1 MIDIEHLRMVKS
13 NKIVLEI
20 NYRII
25 ISFYIT
31 YIFVKTVFLR
41 RMKPKSYEKADEH
54 LTADVEGFFLLV
66 LVSLEQTQSTLNYT
80 CYCVRSYDLKYHM
93 IDYKAFE
100 FENVRPSKIYSHVN
114 LYLKIFTLKY
124 DGR

>member
-1 MIDIEHLRMVKS
+1 M
-13 NKIVLEI
+13 
-20 NYRII
+20 
-25 ISFYIT
+25 
-31 YIFVKTVFLR
+31 KTVFLR

-100 FENVRPSKIYSHVN
+100 FENVRPSNRFIVMSTC
-114 LYLKIFTLKY
+114 I
-124 DGR
+124 

>member
-1 MIDIEHLRMVKS
+1 MNNIEYFRIIK
-13 NKIVLEI
+13 NNIILEI
-20 NYRII
+20 AYCTII
-25 ISFYIT
+25 LLYIT

-41 RMKPKSYEKADEH
+41 RMKPKPYEKVAEH
-54 LTADVEGFFLLV
+54 LTADVEGFSPLV

-100 FENVRPSKIYSHVN
+100 FENVRPSKN
-114 LYLKIFTLKY
+114 L
-124 DGR
+124 